1 MKNKSDKK
9 SDKKVKVKEQKKEPK
24 KVTKLKIFLMERNI
38 NQKELA
44 EKTELST
51 NTINS
56 IVSNGNASRSV
67 IKLLSY
73 ELNIPVAQLMDL
85 LQFIEPTIT
94 QIPVYSNPN
103 SFSVSEATELANIL
117 KDVKKVKKVNVKKV
131 DAVKKA
137 KKIKAVKK

>member
-9 SDKKVKVKEQKKEPK
+9 SDKKAKVKDSKKEPK

-103 SFSVSEATELANIL
+103 SFSVSEATELA
-117 KDVKKVKKVNVKKV
+117 KDVKKVKKVAVKKV

>member
-9 SDKKVKVKEQKKEPK
+9 SDKKAKVKDSKKEPK
-24 KVTKLKIFLMERNI
+24 KVTKLKIFLMEKNI

-103 SFSVSEATELANIL
+103 SFSVSEATELA
-117 KDVKKVKKVNVKKV
+117 KDVKKIKKVAVKKV
-131 DAVKKA
+131 DAVKKVA

>member
-9 SDKKVKVKEQKKEPK
+9 AKVKDSKKEPK

-103 SFSVSEATELANIL
+103 SFSVSEATELAKI
-117 KDVKKVKKVNVKKV
+117 VKKVKKV
-131 DAVKKA
+131 AVKKE
-137 KKIKAVKK
+137 KKINKKK

>member
-9 SDKKVKVKEQKKEPK
+9 SDKKAKVKDSKKEPK
-24 KVTKLKIFLMERNI
+24 KVTKLKIFLMEKNI

-103 SFSVSEATELANIL
+103 SFSVSEATELAN
-117 KDVKKVKKVNVKKV
+117 DVKKIKKVAVKKV
-131 DAVKKA
+131 DAVKKVA